1 MKAAVDSSWRQKYK
15 MTLWMTGNSSL
26 TLLSHSSSLQEPGQE
41 RLSGVGRRRA
51 AEADVRQ
58 DEGQSH
64 QETGN
69 QETNLLGIR
78 NLGNSPQE
86 ICNLGRLFSG
96 EIFIWSSFPLG
107 QNGTLYPVSTVH
119 ILARINKK
127 LEKKWTCLESVCSF
141 PMKLPQKSV

>member
-1 MKAAVDSSWRQKYK
+1 MKAAVDSSRRQKYK

-26 TLLSHSSSLQEPGQE
+26 TLLSHSCSLQEPGQE
-41 RLSGVGRRRA
+41 RLRGVGRRRA

-96 EIFIWSSFPLG
+96 EIFI
-107 QNGTLYPVSTVH
+107 
-119 ILARINKK
+119 
-127 LEKKWTCLESVCSF
+127 
-141 PMKLPQKSV
+141 